1 MRIKRGLARFW
12 SNRSARQRFV
22 EGVLFASPWLI
33 GFLAFTLYPVGASFY
48 YSFTRYRL
56 PRPPEWI
63 GLSNF
68 VQLLTEDRY
77 IPQML
82 ANTFYLTGI
91 GIPAQLVFA
100 LFSAMLLNLKIR
112 GQALWRTIF
121 VLPSLMPVVAT
132 ALLWIW
138 ILNPQFGVVNNIL
151 KYFGIRGPL
160 WFASPQWSKPSI
172 ILMQIWGVGSTTII
186 YLAGLQGV
194 PQELYESAELDG
206 ANSLRRFWH
215 VTLPMISPVTLFN
228 LVTGVIWSLQ
238 YFTQAFI
245 ASEGLTSSAPGAPQ
259 GSLLFYGIYL
269 YYQAFVYLRMGYAAA
284 LAWILFLIT
293 MVVTFI
299 IIRGS
304 RDWTYYE
311 VTGRG

>member
-1 MRIKRGLARFW
+1 MGAKDRLARFW
-12 SNRSARQRFV
+12 ADRSARRRFV

-33 GFLAFTLYPVGASFY
+33 GFLAFTLYPIGASFY

-56 PRPPEWI
+56 PRPPEWVGFDNYI
-63 GLSNF
+63 
-68 VQLLTEDRY
+68 QLLTKDRY

-82 ANTFYLTGI
+82 GNTFYLTCI

-160 WFASPQWSKPSI
+160 WFASPEWSKPSI
-172 ILMQIWGVGSTTII
+172 ILMQVWGVGSTTII

-206 ANSLRRFWH
+206 ANSLKRFWH

-238 YFTQAFI
+238 YFTQAFV

-284 LAWILFLIT
+284 LAWILFIIT
-293 MVVTFI
+293 MVVTLL

-311 VTGRG
+311 VSGRG

>member
-1 MRIKRGLARFW
+1 MGLLTKAKQGW
-12 SNRSARQRFV
+12 SNRQARRRFL

-33 GFLAFTLYPVGASFY
+33 GFLAFTLYPVTASFY
-48 YSFTRYRL
+48 YSFTRYSM
-56 PRPPEWI
+56 PRPPEWR
-63 GLSNF
+63 GLENYAKL
-68 VQLLTEDRY
+68 VTGDRY
-77 IPQML
+77 IPQL
-82 ANTFYLTGI
+82 LGNTFYLTLI

-100 LFSAMLLNLKIR
+100 LFCAMLLNLKIR

-132 ALLWIW
+132 TLLWIW
-138 ILNPQFGVVNNIL
+138 ILNPQFGVVNNLLQSI
-151 KYFGIRGPL
+151 GIRGPL
-160 WFASPQWSKPSI
+160 WFASPDWSKPSI
-172 ILMQIWGVGSTTII
+172 ILMQIWAVGSTTII

-206 ANSLRRFWH
+206 AGSWKKFWY
-215 VTLPMISPVTLFN
+215 VTLPMISSVTLFN

-245 ASEGLTSSAPGAPQ
+245 ASEGLTSTAPGAPQ

-284 LAWILFLIT
+284 LAWILFIIT
-293 MVVTFI
+293 MIVTLI
-299 IIRGS
+299 IMRGLKQ
-304 RDWTYYE
+304 WTYYE
-311 VTGRG
+311 VSGRG

>member
-1 MRIKRGLARFW
+1 MEGL
-12 SNRSARQRFV
+12 
-22 EGVLFASPWLI
+22 LFASPWLI
-33 GFLAFTLYPVGASFY
+33 GFLFFTLYPIGASFY
-48 YSFTRYRL
+48 YSFTRYSL
-56 PRPPEWI
+56 PRPPVWK
-63 GLSNF
+63 GLFNY
-68 VQLLTEDRY
+68 VKLLTSDRY
-77 IPQML
+77 ML
-82 ANTFYLTGI
+82 KILGNSFYLTAI

-112 GQALWRTIF
+112 GQAIWRTIF

-138 ILNPQFGVVNNIL
+138 ILNPQFGIVNNALASIGV
-151 KYFGIRGPL
+151 KGPL
-160 WFASPQWSKPSI
+160 WFASPKWSKPSI

-206 ANSLRRFWH
+206 AGSWQKFRH
-215 VTLPMISPVTLFN
+215 VTLPMISSVTLFN

-259 GSLLFYGIYL
+259 GSLLFYGVHL
-269 YYQAFVYLRMGYAAA
+269 YYQAFVYLHMGYAAA
-284 LAWILFLIT
+284 LAWILFIIT
-293 MVVTFI
+293 MIVTLI
-299 IIRGS
+299 IMRSS
-304 RDWTYYE
+304 REWTYYE
-311 VTGRG
+311 ISGRG